1 VWQVTRTLAGRLVDR
16 FGLRTVLL
24 AAAAV
29 LVAVAGVTTVAVVSS
44 SADEYRIT
52 AQFRA
57 TPGLYPDNAVD
68 ILGVPTGH
76 VVSVTPHPAYVEVVL
91 ALPASVKVPA
101 NAKAV
106 LMAPNPVSDRFVELT
121 PPYTDKTR
129 TVLRDGAVIPLARTV
144 VPLELD
150 QIYDSVSD
158 LSTLLGPGGANK
170 HGELSSVLHAFAQLA
185 DGNGRDLHTAVE
197 RIAAALP
204 ALTAHPNEL
213 RSLVDG
219 LDALTTKLAA
229 RDSTI
234 NALYG
239 DLAGAT
245 TQLADERQTLSAAI
259 ANLQRGLAEVAAFIR
274 TNEKHLGG
282 AVKNLNTTIGAV
294 MSEQKALI
302 QTFDTAA
309 LGFQNFNRTIQPGGP
324 CESAD
329 GAPHDCTLLWGRL
342 DLPVDAWPFVAK
354 YCGDSVLYPLLP
366 ILAANAGLA
375 EKSAT
380 DTACGAEIGL
390 LSKRTGPPGSPRTP
404 DLDLSHF
411 LGTR

>member
-1 VWQVTRTLAGRLVDR
+1 VWQVTGALTRRFER
-16 FGLRTVLL
+16 FGRGTVLL
-24 AAAAV
+24 ATAAV
-29 LVAVAGVTTVAVVSS
+29 VVLAAGATAVALVGSGP
-44 SADEYRIT
+44 DEYRIT

-57 TPGLYPDNAVD
+57 TPGLYPDNGVD

-76 VVSVTPHPAYVEVVL
+76 VVSVTPHPSYVEVVM
-91 ALPASVKVPA
+91 ALPTNVKVPA
-101 NAKAV
+101 NATAV

-129 TVLRDGAVIPLARTV
+129 TVLAHGAVIPLARTV

-158 LSTLLGPGGANK
+158 LSTLLGPSGANK
-170 HGELSSVLHAFAQLA
+170 NGELSSVLHAFAQLA
-185 DGNGRDLHTAVE
+185 DGNGTDLHGAIE

-204 ALTAHPNEL
+204 ALTAHPNDL
-213 RSLVDG
+213 KNLIDG
-219 LDALTTKLAA
+219 LDTLTRKLAA
-229 RDSTI
+229 HDSTI
-234 NALYG
+234 EALYG
-239 DLAGAT
+239 DLAAAT

-259 ANLQRGLAEVAAFIR
+259 SNLQRGLAEVASFIR
-274 TNEKHLGG
+274 TNEQHLGG
-282 AVKNLNTTIGAV
+282 AVQNLNTTISAV

-324 CESAD
+324 CRSAD
-329 GAPHDCTLLWGRL
+329 GAPHDCTVLWGRL
-342 DLPVDAWPFVAK
+342 DLPVDAWPFVQR

-390 LSKRTGPPGSPRTP
+390 LAKRTGPPGSPKTP
-404 DLDLSHF
+404 NLDLSRF